1 MTATPG
7 AVSGPLTIGE
17 VLRRSTAYL
26 AERGSPSPRLDADL
40 LLAHALGVERLRLYT
55 DSERPLT
62 PAELALAR
70 ELLGRR
76 GRREPMAYVTGERAF
91 RRLRLRV
98 GPEVLV
104 PRPETELLV
113 EWALEAAPPGGAVLD
128 WGTGSGAVAL
138 ALADEGEG
146 LRVTAADRSQAALA
160 CARANGERLGAGTV
174 EWLASDGFAALSGR
188 RFDVVASN
196 PPYLSPAELDAAPPE
211 LRFEPRGALVAGP
224 TGLEA
229 IEAIAREAPAH
240 LEPGGWLLL
249 EVGDGQAGAAQAALR
264 QAGLEEVG
272 TRADLAGV
280 PRVVGGRRR

>member
-1 MTATPG
+1 
-7 AVSGPLTIGE
+7 VSGPLTIGE
-17 VLRRSTAYL
+17 VLRRSADYL

-62 PAELALAR
+62 PAELARAR

-76 GRREPMAYVTGERAF
+76 GRREPLAYVTGERAF

-113 EWALEAAPPGGAVLD
+113 EWALEVAAPGAAVLD

-138 ALADEGEG
+138 ALADEGRG
-146 LRVTAADRSQAALA
+146 LRVTGADRSEAALA
-160 CARANGERLGAGTV
+160 CARANGERLGVGPV
-174 EWLASDGFAALSGR
+174 EWLLSDGFAAMAGR
-188 RFDVVASN
+188 RFDVVAAN
-196 PPYLSPAELDAAPPE
+196 PPYLSPADLEAAAPE

-229 IEAIAREAPAH
+229 IEALAREAPAH
-240 LEPGGWLLL
+240 LEPGGWLLV
-249 EVGDGQAGAAQAALR
+249 EVGDGQAAAAEAALEA
-264 QAGLEEVG
+264 AGLAEVG
-272 TRADLAGV
+272 RRADLAGV
-280 PRVVGGRRR
+280 PRVVGGRRP